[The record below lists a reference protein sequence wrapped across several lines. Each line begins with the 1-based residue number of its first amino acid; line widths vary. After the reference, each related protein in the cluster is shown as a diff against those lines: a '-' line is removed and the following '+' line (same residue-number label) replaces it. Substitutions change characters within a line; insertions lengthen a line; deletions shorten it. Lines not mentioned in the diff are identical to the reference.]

1 MSTHLLKVCRLKR
14 IREVVEVIVAVAT
27 EVPVTFPLRVG
38 KKTEGFVARVDQLGV
53 YMDGNVKKGIARQ
66 APCGVPG
73 GAATGAHGVRLG
85 QGPA

>member
-1 MSTHLLKVCRLKR
+1 MSTHLLRVCRLKR

-27 EVPVTFPLRVG
+27 EVTFPLG

-53 YMDGNVKKGIARQ
+53 YMDGNVEKGIGRQ

-73 GAATGAHGVRLG
+73 GAATCAHGVRLG